1 MGGTM
6 EIKSFSEMRIIKSF
20 LSNMEFKK
28 SFFGGYDRG
37 DVEAQISRLVE
48 LYDDLLKKADQSF
61 KEELQDKDKKLQ
73 TGIEEAFQQAND
85 KATEGLAS
93 EYEAE
98 YQQRVFEI
106 QEEYQAKSKN
116 LKESVALLEKAA
128 KQMYAK
134 AKEESAYRIDQA
146 NAQADRIIERAE
158 AEARRIAT
166 EAQEQVTQHSDD
178 ARRSLE
184 NLRSHIDNENSQ
196 LTSLMVEYARLV
208 EEIRGRDESMKERID
223 SFYGSMADIIDQNS
237 RLDTGVARHSR
248 EVSAASDSSMWT
260 EWLSSIFDSIR
271 EDDDDDATLVGHRRF
286 VASVSDAQKR
296 VASQD
301 NEDSMLEKKQVRG
314 AHAVKESDFEFN
326 LD

>member
-1 MGGTM
+1 MD
-6 EIKSFSEMRIIKSF
+6 IKSLSEMRIIKSY

-37 DVEAQISRLVE
+37 DVEGQISRLVE
-48 LYDDLLKKADQSF
+48 LYDDLLKKADQAF
-61 KEELQDKDKKLQ
+61 KEELQDKDQKLR
-73 TGIEEAFQQAND
+73 TSMEEALQQAND

-116 LKESVALLEKAA
+116 LKESVVLLEKAA
-128 KQMYAK
+128 KQMYVK
-134 AKEESAYRIDQA
+134 AKEESASRIDQA

-158 AEARRIAT
+158 AEARRIAA
-166 EAQEQVTQHSDD
+166 EAQEKVSQHSDE

-184 NLRSHIDNENSQ
+184 NLRSHIDSENSQ
-196 LTSLMVEYARLV
+196 LAGLMGEYARLV

-223 SFYGSMADIIDQNS
+223 SFYGSMADIIEQNS
-237 RLDTGVARHSR
+237 RLDTGVGKHS
-248 EVSAASDSSMWT
+248 SSATAASDSSMWT

-271 EDDDDDATLVGHRRF
+271 DDDEDDATLIGHRRF
-286 VASVSDAQKR
+286 VSSVADAQKR

-301 NEDSMLEKKQVRG
+301 NEERILEKKQVKG
-314 AHAVKESDFEFN
+314 AHAARETEFEFT